1 MRLLV
6 ALLAVAA
13 FAVAAPTASAQYTI
27 DENANAVVIGSGGQ
41 SSVAIEYSTFCFVV
55 PPFSVCPTTESVAS
69 ANAVT
74 FTDNSGGVCTDES
87 GGEATRFN
95 CPKRGRTE
103 VAGTN
108 GADSVSG
115 SCVGTANSS
124 LIFNGL
130 GGDDEANAPNCSASQ
145 IDMGPGN
152 DTATGS
158 GTILGGDGRD
168 TLRGRAGNDVIQGGA
183 GRDLMI
189 PGGGADSVSGGADP
203 DTGSYEDRT
212 GAQPV
217 IVTLDNVANDGQ
229 PGEGDNIG
237 SDVENLVG
245 GAGDDTLTGDG
256 GPNDIDGGDGGDVI
270 NPLGGAD
277 FVDGGTGNDRIN
289 ARDGA
294 QDRIICGEGND
305 QAIVDAFDTVIACED
320 VQASRELM
328 PDVDNDGVPAPA
340 DCDDRDG
347 RRRPGFTD
355 RPGNGV
361 DEDCSGADA
370 PFIRILSPVQSTFTT
385 SGRITRVLRL
395 RVLAVPEGGRI
406 ELRCSGGRARGC
418 FRGVK
423 RFRSRR
429 GAERL
434 SIRGPVRRSRLRT
447 GARLEV
453 RILDADSIGKVVR
466 FTMRTRALPS
476 SRTLCLVPG
485 RRSPG
490 RCPRT

>member
-13 FAVAAPTASAQYTI
+13 FAVAAP
-27 DENANAVVIGSGGQ
+27 
-41 SSVAIEYSTFCFVV
+41 
-55 PPFSVCPTTESVAS
+55 VAS
-69 ANAVT
+69 ADYTLNDDPDEVIITAGNEPLVAVDYST
-74 FTDNSGGVCTDES
+74 ICVGPICSGNHTVTS
-87 GGEATRFN
+87 
-95 CPKRGRTE
+95 
-103 VAGTN
+103 TN
-108 GADSVSG
+108 GVAFANGSANCTLNGDASRFDCAPRPITRITGAGGPDRING
-115 SCVGTANSS
+115 SCFGENSS
-124 LIFNGL
+124 LVFTG
-130 GGDDEANAPNCSASQ
+130 GDGDDEVSAVSCAGSAV
-145 IDMGPGN
+145 DLGAGN
-152 DTATGS
+152 DIALAT
-158 GTILGGDGRD
+158 GTILGGPGRD
-168 TLRGRAGNDVIQGGA
+168 TLRGRAGNDVIQGGP
-183 GRDLMI
+183 GRDLLI
-189 PGGGADSVSGGADP
+189 PGGGTDAVSGGPDP

-217 IVTLDNVANDGQ
+217 IVSLDNLPNDGQ

-245 GAGDDTLTGDG
+245 GAGDDTLNGDA

-270 NPLGGAD
+270 NPGGGAD

-294 QDRIICGEGND
+294 QDRIICGDGND

-347 RRRPGFTD
+347 RRRPGFID
-355 RPGNGV
+355 RPGNRL

-370 PFIRILSPVQSTFTT
+370 PFTRILSPVQSTFVT
-385 SGRITRVLRL
+385 SRRITQVLRL
-395 RVLAVPEGGRI
+395 RVLAVPEGGRV

-423 RFRSRR
+423 RFRSPR
-429 GAERL
+429 GAEVLNVR
-434 SIRGPVRRSRLRT
+434 RPVRRSRLRT

-453 RILDADSIGKVVR
+453 RVLDADSIGKVVR
-466 FTMRTRALPS
+466 FTMRTGKLPA
-476 SRTLCLVPG
+476 SRSLCLPPG
-485 RRSPG
+485 QRSPG
-490 RCPRT
+490 RCPRS